1 MPAKNNNN
9 KSGRKAKKTMNRRRG
24 VPVLPLVST
33 IPASKSIL
41 MTYSNNNAILES
53 AAGTGAS
60 WFYRL
65 NSVFDPDSSGV
76 GTVATGYS
84 TWAANFLNY
93 KVRNVTVRLRA
104 IVTGST
110 GGAGIVIAAPVPSQA
125 VIPSNPSLWR
135 SIRGAHTK
143 MLNISSDGGHNS
155 WEMTRA
161 YDLAQWLG
169 VTKQQYDSDMD
180 FSGAVGS
187 NPARTLFFFVG
198 VVSNFG
204 STPARCIFTIDITYQ
219 VEWFNP
225 VPMQL

>member
-1 MPAKNNNN
+1 MPQNSKNQR
-9 KSGRKAKKTMNRRRG
+9 SATRKGKGKKRTGQR
-24 VPVLPLVST
+24 VLPLVTSV
-33 IPASKSIL
+33 PAAKSIL
-41 MTYSNNNAILES
+41 MTFSTNNSLVEA

-65 NSVFDPDSSGV
+65 NSVYDPDNTGV
-76 GTVATGYS
+76 GATAAGYS

-93 KVRNVTVRLRA
+93 KVRKVTVRVRA
-104 IVTGST
+104 IVTGSA
-110 GGAGIVIAAPVPSQA
+110 GGAGIVITAPVPGQA

-135 SIRGAHTK
+135 SIRGSAVK

-155 WEMTRA
+155 WEMTRS

-169 VTKQQYDSDMD
+169 VTRQQYDDDMD

-187 NPARTLFFFVG
+187 NPSRQLYFMVG

-204 STPARCIFTIDITYQ
+204 STPARTVYSIDITYLC
-219 VEWFNP
+219 EWFNP
-225 VPMQL
+225 TPMQL